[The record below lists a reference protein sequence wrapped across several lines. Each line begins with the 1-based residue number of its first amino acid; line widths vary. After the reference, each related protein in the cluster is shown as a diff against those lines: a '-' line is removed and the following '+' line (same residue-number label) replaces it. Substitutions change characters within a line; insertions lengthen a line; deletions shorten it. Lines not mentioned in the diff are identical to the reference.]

1 MNRIKLAMSGKVKTM
16 SGKLKPKFSNCSL
29 LTVLT
34 LSLFAVL
41 LSAPV
46 SAQEKESVEVAD
58 SLLDRSAIKSMID
71 RGSNWV
77 IDHQRPD
84 GSWGSFEGDPGITAM
99 ALKSI
104 IDGPRAYREE
114 DGPFISAAVKY
125 LLSFQQPDGGVYIP
139 DQGLMNYKTSVTV
152 LALTALDRG
161 RSEPRYREEVAR
173 MRDYITGIQCSEQS
187 KPVAYDP
194 KTHSHSYG
202 GIGYGSDRRPDL
214 SNTQLALEAL
224 QAAGLS
230 EDSEVW
236 RRASRFVSRCQ
247 NRKSSNDV
255 LSGEKYSSTNDGGFY
270 YHPGESKAGSV
281 VNEDGSQSF
290 SSYGS
295 MTYAAVKSLIYAGLR
310 KDDPRIEAALAW
322 IRAHWTVEENPGM
335 ASPLNAD
342 RGQMG
347 YYYYLAVMT
356 RALEVLGE
364 SVVVDSSGQEH
375 NWAQEVAQV
384 LMKRQRADGSWS
396 NEVDRWW
403 EGDPVLATSY
413 ALQALN
419 VCYENLED

>member
-1 MNRIKLAMSGKVKTM
+1 MKRSMNRTLVGCCFVAIL
-16 SGKLKPKFSNCSL
+16 SL
-29 LTVLT
+29 LLVTVLPP
-34 LSLFAVL
+34 SQIYGQSEESVD
-41 LSAPV
+41 APV
-46 SAQEKESVEVAD
+46 RK
-58 SLLDRSAIKSMID
+58 LDRDAVKSMID
-71 RGSNWV
+71 RGANWI

-84 GSWGSFEGDPGITAM
+84 GSWGSFAGDPGITAM

-114 DGPFISAAVKY
+114 DGPFISASVKY

-139 DQGLMNYKTSVTV
+139 DQGLMNYKTSVAV

-161 RSEPRYREEVAR
+161 RAEPRYRAEVAR

-187 KPVAYDP
+187 KPVAYDAT
-194 KTHSHSYG
+194 THIHSYG

-224 QAAGLS
+224 RAAGLS

-247 NRKSSNDV
+247 NSKSANDAFD
-255 LSGEKYSSTNDGGFY
+255 GKKYSTTGDGGFY
-270 YHPGESKAGSV
+270 YHPGESKAGNV

-295 MTYAAVKSLIYAGLR
+295 MTYAAVKSLIYAGLK
-310 KDDPRIEAALAW
+310 KDDPRIQAALEW
-322 IRAHWTVEENPGM
+322 IRGHWTVDENPGM
-335 ASPLNAD
+335 ATPLNED

-356 RALEVLGE
+356 RTLEILGE
-364 SVVVDSSGQEH
+364 STLTDSSGQQH
-375 NWAQEVAQV
+375 RWAQEVAQV
-384 LMKRQRADGSWS
+384 LLKRQGADGSWS

-419 VCYENLED
+419 ICYENLED

>member
-1 MNRIKLAMSGKVKTM
+1 MSGKVETM
-16 SGKLKPKFSNCSL
+16 KRDRGPGLIAYFFVALGSL
-29 LTVLT
+29 LLAC
-34 LSLFAVL
+34 LQPL
-41 LSAPV
+41 PQIQ
-46 SAQEKESVEVAD
+46 AQADDHVEVVEKP
-58 SLLDRSAIKSMID
+58 LDRDTVKSMID
-71 RGSNWV
+71 RGANWV

-84 GSWGSFEGDPGITAM
+84 GSWGSYSGDPGITAM

-114 DGPFISAAVKY
+114 DGPFISSAVKY

-139 DQGLMNYKTSVTV
+139 DLGLMNYKTSVTV
-152 LALTALDRG
+152 LALAALDSG
-161 RSEPRYREEVAR
+161 RAEPRYTAEIAR

-187 KPVAYDP
+187 KPIAYDAT
-194 KTHSHSYG
+194 THIRSFG

-224 QAAGLS
+224 RAAGLS
-230 EDSEVW
+230 EDSDVW
-236 RRASRFVSRCQ
+236 RRASRFISRCQ
-247 NRKSSNDV
+247 NRKSSNDA
-255 LSGEKYSSTNDGGFY
+255 LDGKKHSSTSDGGFY
-270 YHPGESKAGSV
+270 YHPAESKAGTV

-295 MTYAAVKSLIYAGLR
+295 MTYAAVKSLIYAGLKR
-310 KDDPRIEAALAW
+310 DDPRIEVALDW
-322 IRAHWTVEENPGM
+322 IRDHWTVDENPGM
-335 ASPLNAD
+335 ATPLNED

-356 RALEVLGE
+356 RTLEVLGE
-364 SVVVDSSGQEH
+364 STVTDSSGQQH
-375 NWAQEVAQV
+375 RWAQEVAKT
-384 LMKRQRADGSWS
+384 LLKRQRTDGSWS

-419 VCYENLED
+419 ICYKKLED